1 MQAIKNRV
9 LPVGS
14 IKEIAD
20 AYECARQLIKGYPL
34 LLLEDC
40 DRALLLKIAKW
51 EKRSVEEP
59 QTEPSLRGPREG
71 FTESIST
78 NLSLL
83 RRKIQSVNLK
93 LKSFQFGRYTETEV
107 YVAYLEGIVQPALIR
122 EVENRLK
129 RIDMDS
135 VLETGYIEEL
145 TEDTPYSPFPQQQF
159 TERVDIAAAGL
170 LDGRIVILVDGTPN
184 VLIVPVTLVT
194 LLQAADDYYNR
205 SLYSSALRIL
215 RYCTLFI
222 SLTLPAVYVA
232 LLNFHQEMIPSKLLM
247 SIASSREEIPF
258 PTIVEVLMMQLAFEV
273 LREAGLRLPRQIG
286 SAVTIVGA
294 LVVGEAAVSA
304 GLVSAP
310 IVIIIALYGHRRI
323 YGPSLLAGILRPPA
337 AASAHCGRGNAR
349 NPWRHV
355 RLDRH
360 SHPFVY
366 IAVLRASL
374 FVPDRTVRGQR
385 HQGLGDP
392 GSVVEDACTSEL
404 FGERQPRAPRAKTAA
419 QSGKRWRKLKP
430 YAKS

>member
-135 VLETGYIEEL
+135 VLETG
-145 TEDTPYSPFPQQQF
+145 
-159 TERVDIAAAGL
+159 
-170 LDGRIVILVDGTPN
+170 
-184 VLIVPVTLVT
+184 
-194 LLQAADDYYNR
+194 
-205 SLYSSALRIL
+205 
-215 RYCTLFI
+215 
-222 SLTLPAVYVA
+222 
-232 LLNFHQEMIPSKLLM
+232 
-247 SIASSREEIPF
+247 
-258 PTIVEVLMMQLAFEV
+258 
-273 LREAGLRLPRQIG
+273 
-286 SAVTIVGA
+286 
-294 LVVGEAAVSA
+294 
-304 GLVSAP
+304 
-310 IVIIIALYGHRRI
+310 
-323 YGPSLLAGILRPPA
+323 
-337 AASAHCGRGNAR
+337 
-349 NPWRHV
+349 
-355 RLDRH
+355 
-360 SHPFVY
+360 
-366 IAVLRASL
+366 
-374 FVPDRTVRGQR
+374 
-385 HQGLGDP
+385 
-392 GSVVEDACTSEL
+392 
-404 FGERQPRAPRAKTAA
+404 
-419 QSGKRWRKLKP
+419 
-430 YAKS
+430 